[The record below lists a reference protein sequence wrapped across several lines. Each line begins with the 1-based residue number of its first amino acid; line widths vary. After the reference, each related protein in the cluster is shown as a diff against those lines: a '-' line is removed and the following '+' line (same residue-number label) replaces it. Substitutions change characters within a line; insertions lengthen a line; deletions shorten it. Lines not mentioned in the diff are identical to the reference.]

1 MKREISLEEILIK
14 QQDSTINT
22 DIFNIVDE
30 LTILLV
36 QDNDLNPDQLKVAH
50 RKFNHLRDI
59 KEKIQ

>member
-30 LTILLV
+30 
-36 QDNDLNPDQLKVAH
+36 
-50 RKFNHLRDI
+50 
-59 KEKIQ
+59 